1 MQEVSKWQFVLEK
14 RDVIF
19 TLQTKHSSYQMLADD
34 KNVLLHLYYGDKIGE
49 GDELQDLIRRS
60 DMGFSGNPVEAGRD
74 RTYSLDTLPQEIAG
88 FGTGDYRESSVMIEQ
103 ADKSLAAEFRFAGYE
118 ILDGAKLVTGMP
130 GLYDTE
136 EEKGQTLG
144 HYHEGGSFPGRGTLK
159 LLCV

>member
-1 MQEVSKWQFVLEK
+1 MAICVGKEGRL
-14 RDVIF
+14 F

-74 RTYSLDTLPQEIAG
+74 RTYSLDTLPQEIGRLWHRRLQRKLRDDRAG
-88 FGTGDYRESSVMIEQ
+88 GQ
-103 ADKSLAAEFRFAGYE
+103 SLAAEFRFAGYE
-118 ILDGAKLVTGMP
+118 ILDGAKPVTGMP